1 MKDQPFKR
9 GAFPTDKSR
18 LESYKYPT
26 YQHYYKSQR
35 SQNKMAE
42 SPTKKDISSDKN
54 ITDTGSDHQ
63 VAPPLLHKKSTK
75 TNLKN

>member
-9 GAFPTDKSR
+9 GAFPLDKSK

-26 YQHYYKSQR
+26 YQHYYQSKR
-35 SQNKMAE
+35 SQTKIAD

-54 ITDTGSDHQ
+54 ITDTDSDHQ
-63 VAPPLLHKKSTK
+63 TAPPLLKKKSTK